1 MMPFHFDHAVI
12 FVPDLSKAVKK
23 FCDLGFVVTPGG
35 EHEYTCN
42 ALIIFDDR
50 TFIEILALKPS
61 WSRPLLKIAAKIGL
75 INHLANNKPD
85 VSWRLMRWITEKYGA
100 IDWCIRVEN
109 MQAALDCFQST
120 KLAML
125 DTMTYQ
131 RRRPD
136 GEIAQW
142 LLGSAKD
149 LDLPFLIKDK
159 TAIDIRIP
167 LGSHTQHPNGALGI
181 KKIIIAPTDPV
192 RTANAFNTFL
202 IAAQGASHPTPQSAV
217 LGKTSVCMEYQPNA
231 QGKFSLELSYSG
243 NDRKHLDTNK
253 TCGANIW
260 LTPNI

>member
-1 MMPFHFDHAVI
+1 MMPFQFDHAVI
-12 FVPDLSKAVKK
+12 FVPDLNKAIKQ

-42 ALIIFDDR
+42 ALIIFNDR
-50 TFIEILALKPS
+50 TFIEILALKAS

-75 INHLANNKPD
+75 INHLADNKSD
-85 VSWRLMRWITEKYGA
+85 ASWRLMRWITKKYGA

-136 GEIAQW
+136 GAIAQW
-142 LLGSAKD
+142 LLGSTKD

-159 TAIDIRIP
+159 TPIDIRIP
-167 LGSHTQHPNGALGI
+167 LGNYTQHPNGALGI

-192 RTANAFNTFL
+192 RTANAFNTFI
-202 IAAQGASHPTPQSAV
+202 IAAQSASHPKPQPIV
-217 LGKTSVCMEYQPNA
+217 LGKTTVCMEHQQNA
-231 QGKFSLELSYSG
+231 QGRFSLELSYSG

-253 TCGANIW
+253 TYGANIW
-260 LTPNI
+260 LTPKI

>member
-1 MMPFHFDHAVI
+1 MPFHFDHAVI
-12 FVPDLSKAVKK
+12 FVPDLNKAIKK
-23 FCDLGFVVTPGG
+23 FCDLGFVVTQGG

-50 TFIEILALKPS
+50 TFIEILALKTS

-85 VSWRLMRWITEKYGA
+85 VSWRLMRWITKQYGA
-100 IDWCIRVEN
+100 IDSCIRVEN
-109 MQAALDCFQST
+109 MQAALDCFKST
-120 KLAML
+120 KLTML

-149 LDLPFLIKDK
+149 LDLPFLIQDK
-159 TAIDIRIP
+159 TLIDIRIP

-202 IAAQGASHPTPQSAV
+202 IAAQSASYPTPQSIVIGA
-217 LGKTSVCMEYQPNA
+217 TTVCMEHQPNA
-231 QGKFSLELSYSG
+231 RGKFSLELNYSG

>member
-12 FVPDLSKAVKK
+12 FVPDLNKAIKK

-42 ALIIFDDR
+42 ALIIFQDR
-50 TFIEILALKPS
+50 TFIEILALKAS
-61 WSRPLLKIAAKIGL
+61 WYRPLLKIAAKIGV
-75 INHLANNKPD
+75 INHLANNKSD
-85 VSWRLMRWITEKYGA
+85 VSWRLMRWITKKYGA

-120 KLAML
+120 KLTML

-136 GEIAQW
+136 GAIAQW

-149 LDLPFLIKDK
+149 IDLPFLIKDK

-181 KKIIIAPTDPV
+181 KKIIIAPTDLA

-202 IAAQGASHPTPQSAV
+202 IAAQGTSQPTHQPIV
-217 LGKTSVCMEYQPNA
+217 LGKTTVGMERQRHS
-231 QGKFSLELSYSG
+231 QDRFSLELSYSG
-243 NDRKHLDTNK
+243 NDRKHLDSNK
-253 TCGANIW
+253 TYGANIW
-260 LTPNI
+260 LIPSI

>member
-12 FVPDLSKAVKK
+12 FVPDLNKAIKK
-23 FCDLGFVVTPGG
+23 FSDLGFVVTQGG

-50 TFIEILALKPS
+50 TFIEILALKTS

-85 VSWRLMRWITEKYGA
+85 VSWRLMRWITKQYGA

-109 MQAALDCFQST
+109 MQAALDCFKST
-120 KLAML
+120 KLTML

-149 LDLPFLIKDK
+149 LDLPFLIQDK
-159 TAIDIRIP
+159 TLIDIRIP

-202 IAAQGASHPTPQSAV
+202 IAAQSASYPTPQSIVIGA
-217 LGKTSVCMEYQPNA
+217 TTVCMEHQPNA
-231 QGKFSLELSYSG
+231 RGKFSLELNYSG